1 MKRIN
6 PKLINSIFTAI
17 ISIVA
22 LWFIGTTLF
31 LKLFGLSGYYVRTK
45 SMEPTITQGSIVFVE
60 KIDFDDITV
69 GDVLT
74 FQSADTTRRFTHR
87 VVRIDSKNKLLYTRG
102 DANNVDDPE
111 PAKYERVLGKVKYS
125 APVAGYVVMAVT
137 SRTGVII
144 TASILIVWLS
154 VEIEVFRLNKRRMKE
169 TDEKKDN

>member
-45 SMEPTITQGSIVFVE
+45 SMEPTISQGSIVFVE

-87 VVRIDSKNKLLYTRG
+87 VVKIDSKNVLLYTRG

-111 PAKYERVLGKVKYS
+111 PARYESVIGRVKYS
-125 APVAGYVVMAVT
+125 VPVAGYVVMAVT
-137 SRTGVII
+137 SRTGVIV
-144 TASILIVWLS
+144 TASILVVWLS
-154 VEIEVFRLNKRRMKE
+154 VEIEVFRLYKRRKKKA
-169 TDEKKDN
+169 DEEKNS